1 MSVPVT
7 AGGSQ
12 SPLRPTVADGA
23 ALRDDGRP
31 LITARLRADNERL
44 VGELV
49 RGDLG

>member
-1 MSVPVT
+1 MASA
-7 AGGSQ
+7 AGFAVRRADWQ
-12 SPLRPTVADGA
+12 DDGA